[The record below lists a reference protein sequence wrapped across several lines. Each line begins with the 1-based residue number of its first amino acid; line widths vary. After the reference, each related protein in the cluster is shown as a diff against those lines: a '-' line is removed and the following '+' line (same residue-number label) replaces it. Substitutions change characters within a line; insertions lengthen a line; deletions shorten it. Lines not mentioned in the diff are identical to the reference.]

1 MQTTIFLLCLCVV
14 ASASASAAAAEG
26 DVEFFESRIRPVLV
40 ERCYS
45 CHNSAEQADGGL
57 TVDSRAGLLAG
68 GDSGPTIVPGD
79 PDSSHLMKVLRHEIE
94 GVKMPKDSG
103 KLDGAT
109 LADFATWIAAGAPDP
124 RDAPP
129 STEELATATSWETVM
144 NRRREWWSFQP
155 LADGTPPTIADN
167 DWSQH
172 PIDLHILAALQEQGL
187 APAADAAARSRT
199 SSVPRAIATEPGRRT
214 TAAPRSASRT
224 RCTSGSA
231 S

>member
-1 MQTTIFLLCLCVV
+1 MRTTIHLLCLGV
-14 ASASASAAAAEG
+14 ASVASAAAV

-45 CHNSAEQADGGL
+45 CHNSAEQADSGL
-57 TVDSRAGLLAG
+57 AVDSRAGLLAG

-79 PDSSHLMKVLRHEIE
+79 PDSSYLMKVLRHEIE
-94 GVKMPKDSG
+94 GVKMPRDTG

-129 STEELATATSWETVM
+129 SAEELATATSWETVM

-155 LADGTPPTIADN
+155 LAAGTPPTIADN

-172 PIDLHILAALQEQGL
+172 PIDLHILAGLREKGL
-187 APAADAAARSRT
+187 APAADAAAGPL
-199 SSVPRAIATEPGRRT
+199 VRRLFFT
-214 TAAPRSASRT
+214 VIGLPPTADEAAHWTAACRSQGALR
-224 RCTSGSA
+224 R
-231 S
+231 